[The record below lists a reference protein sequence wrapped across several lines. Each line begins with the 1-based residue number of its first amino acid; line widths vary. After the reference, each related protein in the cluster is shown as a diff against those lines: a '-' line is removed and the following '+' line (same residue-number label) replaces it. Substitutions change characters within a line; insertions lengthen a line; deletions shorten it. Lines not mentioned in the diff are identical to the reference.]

1 MIRMMNTKI
10 TAACHAQKKTERHR
24 HESGREWER
33 VGKIASLKIF
43 LMRIVVIIIIKMGL
57 VTRAVFTLC
66 RCYLRSCFL
75 YGMNRERWFFARFV
89 GNAHFVWSSFFH
101 NGDAYKFRWP
111 QIMTFWH
118 CLQAHSKSFCLINYP
133 NSTQE
138 KYPPCCDTLPL
149 KFKVLTLWNWLS
161 NLK

>member
-10 TAACHAQKKTERHR
+10 TAACHAQKKEHNATDMRMRER
-24 HESGREWER
+24 ER

-66 RCYLRSCFL
+66 RCYLCSCFL
-75 YGMNRERWFFARFV
+75 DGMNRDRWLLRFV
-89 GNAHFVWSSFFH
+89 GNAHFVWSSFFLH
-101 NGDAYKFRWP
+101 AYKFRLATNHDFLTLLP
-111 QIMTFWH
+111 STFKIIFVW
-118 CLQAHSKSFCLINYP
+118 
-133 NSTQE
+133 STTLTPLNRE
-138 KYPPCCDTLPL
+138 KNPPCCDTLPL